1 MKFVLEDVA
10 TTLAS
15 RLFPTVTLWNRLE
28 GRPRADKFDR
38 ALKAE
43 VRDAL
48 WMLTKQWQ
56 LGEFR
61 GDDAGSPIETKVHL
75 TSTSLRKYQPDTH
88 AVEPFDDDT
97 PLEADVER
105 RAIAFKSG
113 QLPIGLDLRLLM
125 GRHWIKLL
133 RAALAVDLRTVFA
146 EKYPIHAPD
155 PAQQQDAIYC
165 AHPEVWSLF
174 AAAANGRTVDG
185 AAVYEDIVDNP
196 LRPAWADVPAI
207 ATNAAIVDGVAASF
221 KAWFEK
227 LIFQPEENDAWV
239 PERLEYRF
247 SASAPVKA
255 DGSEKVYLA
264 DEYYQ
269 GHLDWYSV
277 DVDPNRASLGP
288 VAPDPELPKPQT
300 LAMVPVPVSFNGMPN
315 TRWWAFE
322 DGRTNFGDVK
332 PETTD
337 LAKLLLIEFGLT
349 FANDWFLIPFTVP
362 AGSVAKVQGM
372 AVTNVFGERTW
383 IEAAGRGPDDD
394 WQRWAMFVVN
404 TRGEHGEQADTSLLL
419 LPTAPKV
426 QEGRP
431 LEEVMLARDEVANM
445 VWGIEQTIP
454 LPSGEP
460 KRGREASLELR
471 AFLERGVVAQE
482 PIPYAGEALIRYR
495 VMSSV
500 PEHWIPFVPVHMD
513 AGNREIQLQ
522 RAAMPRIIIGN
533 PPPPPRKIRPRTS
546 LLRHGLDIEPPALP
560 FAYFLH
566 EEEVLRAGTVV
577 TKSFQRTRWRDGRV
591 WVWLGV
597 RKKTGRGETSSG
609 LAFDRI
615 VTKSQ
620 P

>member
-1 MKFVLEDVA
+1 MKFVLHDVA
-10 TTLAS
+10 SVVTS

-61 GDDAGSPIETKVHL
+61 GDDAGSPIETKVRL
-75 TSTSLRKYQPDTH
+75 THTRLRKYQPDTH

-105 RAIAFKSG
+105 RAIAFAQSG
-113 QLPIGLDLRLLM
+113 RPIALDLRLLL

-133 RAALAVDLRTVFA
+133 RGALGVDLRAVFGT
-146 EKYPIHAPD
+146 KYPVHEPD
-155 PAQQQDAIYC
+155 PTQQQDAIYC
-165 AHPEVWSLF
+165 AHSEVWSVF
-174 AAAANGRTVDG
+174 DAVSGRAVDG
-185 AAVYEDIVDNP
+185 GAVYRDIIDNP
-196 LRPAWADVPAI
+196 PRPAWADIPQIAADPA
-207 ATNAAIVDGVAASF
+207 TVDGVANAF
-221 KAWFEK
+221 RAWFEK
-227 LIFQPEENDAWV
+227 LIFQPEQNDAWV

-247 SASAPVKA
+247 SASAPIDA
-255 DGSEKVYLA
+255 TGNEKVFLA

-277 DVDPNRASLGP
+277 DIDPDRASLGP
-288 VAPDPELPKPQT
+288 IAADPDFPKATP
-300 LAMVPVPVSFNGMPN
+300 LAMVPVPVSFSGMPN
-315 TRWWAFE
+315 TRWWTFE
-322 DGRTNFGDVK
+322 EGKTNFGDVK
-332 PETTD
+332 PEATD

-383 IEAAGRGPDDD
+383 VEAAGRGLDDD

-460 KRGREASLELR
+460 KRGREAALELR
-471 AFLERGVVAQE
+471 AFLERDVVKQD
-482 PIPYAGEALIRYR
+482 PIPYAGEALIRYS

-522 RAAMPRIIIGN
+522 RAAMPRVIIGN
-533 PPPPPRKIRPRTS
+533 PPPLIRKIRPRTS
-546 LLRHGLDIEPPALP
+546 LLRQGLDEVPAQ
-560 FAYFLH
+560 AYFLH
-566 EEEVLRAGTVV
+566 EEEVLRTGTVV
-577 TKSFQRTRWRDGRV
+577 TRSFQRTRWRDGRA

-615 VTKSQ
+615 VTKPQ

>member
-1 MKFVLEDVA
+1 MKFVLEDLSSVI
-10 TTLAS
+10 AS

-75 TSTSLRKYQPDTH
+75 TSTRLRQYQPDTH
-88 AVEPFDDDT
+88 DVEPFDDNT
-97 PLEADVER
+97 PLEANVER
-105 RAIAFKSG
+105 RAVAFEQGGRPIA
-113 QLPIGLDLRLLM
+113 LDLRLLM
-125 GRHWIKLL
+125 GRHWLKLL
-133 RAALAVDLRTVFA
+133 RAALGVDLRATFA
-146 EKYPIHAPD
+146 LKYPIHAPD
-155 PAQQQDAIYC
+155 EAQEQDAIYC

-174 AAAANGRTVDG
+174 AATSGHAVDG
-185 AAVYEDIVDNP
+185 ADLYFDIRDHAP
-196 LRPAWADVPAI
+196 RPAWADIPEIAAAPAV
-207 ATNAAIVDGVAASF
+207 VDGVAATF

-227 LIFQPEENDAWV
+227 LIYQPEENDAWV

-247 SASAPVKA
+247 SAAAPVKE
-255 DGSEKVYLA
+255 DGTQTVFLA

-277 DVDPNRASLGP
+277 DIDPDRASLGP
-288 VAPDPELPKPQT
+288 AAPEPGLPKPAT

-315 TRWWAFE
+315 TRWWTFE
-322 DGRTNFGDVK
+322 EGRTNFGDVK

-383 IEAAGRGPDDD
+383 VEAAGRGPDDD

-419 LPTAPKV
+419 MPTAPKV

-445 VWGIEQTIP
+445 VWGVERTVP

-460 KRGREASLELR
+460 KRGREAALELR
-471 AFLERGVVAQE
+471 AFLERDIAAQE
-482 PIPYAGEALIRYR
+482 PIPFAGEALIRYR

-500 PEHWIPFVPVHMD
+500 PEQWIPFVPVHMD

-522 RAAMPRIIIGN
+522 RAAMPRVIIGN
-533 PPPPPRKIRPRTS
+533 PPPPIRKIRPRTS
-546 LLRHGLDIEPPALP
+546 LLRHGLDVKPPELP

-566 EEEVLRAGTVV
+566 EEEVLRSGTVV
-577 TKSFQRTRWRDGRV
+577 TQSFQRTRWRDGRV
-591 WVWLGV
+591 WLWLGV

-615 VTKSQ
+615 VTKPQ

>member
-1 MKFVLEDVA
+1 MKFVLEDVSA
-10 TTLAS
+10 AVTS

-48 WMLTKQWQ
+48 WMLTRQWQ
-56 LGEFR
+56 LGEFA

-75 TSTSLRKYQPDTH
+75 TSTRLRKYQPDTH
-88 AVEPFDDDT
+88 AIEPFDDDT

-105 RAIAFKSG
+105 RAISFEQGGRPVA
-113 QLPIGLDLRLLM
+113 LDLRLLM
-125 GRHWIKLL
+125 GRHWLKLL
-133 RAALAVDLRTVFA
+133 RAALGVDLRDVFA
-146 EKYPIHAPD
+146 GKYPIHEPD
-155 PAQQQDAIYC
+155 PTQQQDAIYC
-165 AHPEVWSLF
+165 AHAEVWSVF
-174 AAAANGRTVDG
+174 DAVSGRAVDG
-185 AAVYEDIVDNP
+185 GALYQDIVDNP
-196 LRPAWADVPAI
+196 PRPAWGDIPEVAADPAV
-207 ATNAAIVDGVAASF
+207 VDGVANAF
-221 KAWFEK
+221 RAWFEK
-227 LIFQPEENDAWV
+227 LFYQPEQNDAWV

-247 SASAPVKA
+247 SASAPVQA
-255 DGSEKVYLA
+255 DGSEKVFLA

-277 DVDPNRASLGP
+277 DIDPDRASLGP
-288 VAPDPELPKPQT
+288 LAPDPALPKPAT
-300 LAMVPVPVSFNGMPN
+300 LAMVPVPVSFSGMPN
-315 TRWWAFE
+315 TRWWTFE
-322 DGRTNFGDVK
+322 DGKTNFGDVK

-362 AGSVAKVQGM
+362 AGSVAKVQGI

-383 IEAAGRGPDDD
+383 VEAAGRGPDDD

-404 TRGEHGEQADTSLLL
+404 TRGEQGEQADTSLLL
-419 LPTAPKV
+419 MPTAPKV
-426 QEGRP
+426 QEGPR

-460 KRGREASLELR
+460 KRGREAALELR
-471 AFLERGVVAQE
+471 AFLERDVTPQD

-500 PEHWIPFVPVHMD
+500 PENWIPFVPVHMD
-513 AGNREIQLQ
+513 SGNREIQLQ
-522 RAAMPRIIIGN
+522 RAAMPRVIVGN
-533 PPPPPRKIRPRTS
+533 PPPPIRKIRPRTS
-546 LLRHGLDIEPPALP
+546 LLRPGLDDSPQQP
-560 FAYFLH
+560 YFLH

-577 TKSFQRTRWRDGRV
+577 TQSFQRTRWRDGRA

-615 VTKSQ
+615 VTKPQ

>member
-10 TTLAS
+10 TTVAS

-75 TSTSLRKYQPDTH
+75 TSTRLRKYQTDIHTPET
-88 AVEPFDDDT
+88 FDDAT

-105 RAIAFKSG
+105 REVAFEQNGRPIA
-113 QLPIGLDLRLLM
+113 LDLRLLM
-125 GRHWIKLL
+125 GRHFIKLL
-133 RAALAVDLRTVFA
+133 RAKLGVDLTKEFA
-146 EKYPIHAPD
+146 DPAHYPIHAPD
-155 PAQQQDAIYC
+155 PANQDDAMYC

-174 AAAANGRTVDG
+174 AATHRRAVDG
-185 AAVYEDIVDNP
+185 AKVYFDIVANP
-196 LRPAWADVPAI
+196 PRPAWADIPAI
-207 ATNAAIVDGVAASF
+207 AMADPLVVDGVAGQF
-221 KAWFEK
+221 RAWFEK
-227 LIFQPEENDAWV
+227 LIFQPEQDDAWV

-247 SASAPVKA
+247 SVSAPVTKS
-255 DGSEKVYLA
+255 GEEEVFLA
-264 DEYYQ
+264 DEYYHS
-269 GHLDWYSV
+269 HLDWYSV
-277 DVDPNRASLGP
+277 DRDPERASLG
-288 VAPDPELPKPQT
+288 ATAADPEYPKGTT
-300 LAMVPVPVSFNGMPN
+300 LAMVPVPVSFSGMPN
-315 TRWWAFE
+315 TRWWTFE
-322 DGRTNFGDVK
+322 EGRTNFGDVK

-349 FANDWFLIPFTVP
+349 FANDWFLIPFTVK
-362 AGSVAKVQGM
+362 AGSLARVEGL

-383 IEAAGRGPDDD
+383 VEAAGRGPDDA

-419 LPTAPKV
+419 MPAAQKV

-431 LEEVMLARDEVANM
+431 LEEVLLARDEVANM
-445 VWGIEQTIP
+445 VWGLEQTIP

-460 KRGREASLELR
+460 RRGREAALELR
-471 AFLERGVVAQE
+471 SFLERDVVKDD

-513 AGNREIQLQ
+513 SGNREIQLQ
-522 RAAMPRIIIGN
+522 RAAMPRVIIGN
-533 PPPPPRKIRPRTS
+533 PAPPIRKIRPRTS
-546 LLRHGLDIEPPALP
+546 LLRQGLDQSPAA
-560 FAYFLH
+560 AYYLH
-566 EEEVLRAGTVV
+566 EEEVRRAGTLV
-577 TKSFQRTRWRDGRV
+577 TQSFQRTRWRDGRV
-591 WVWLGV
+591 WLWLGV

-615 VTKSQ
+615 VTKPQ
-620 P
+620 R